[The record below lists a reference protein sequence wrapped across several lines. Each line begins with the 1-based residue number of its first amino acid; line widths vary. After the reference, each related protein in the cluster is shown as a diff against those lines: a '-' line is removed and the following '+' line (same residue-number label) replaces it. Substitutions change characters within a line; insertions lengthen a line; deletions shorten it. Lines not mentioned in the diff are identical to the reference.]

1 MSKVLIIGG
10 GPAGMMAGIQAAK
23 KGNEVI
29 LLEKNEKLGKKL
41 FITGKGR
48 CNITNACATEDL
60 FQQMVSNEKF
70 LYSAF
75 YGFTNFDVIDF
86 FEQAGLKTKIER
98 GNRVFPFSDKSSD
111 VIYTLQ
117 RELMKYKVEIRLNS
131 KVTDVIM
138 ENGKWSALIL
148 NGREKIKADKL
159 IIATGGL
166 SYPITGST
174 GDGFTFAKKMGHTI
188 TRLSPS
194 LVPFNIKES
203 YVKDLQGLSL
213 KNIEAGIY
221 ADGKEIYRE
230 FGEMIFTH
238 FGVSG
243 PVILTGSCYA
253 APYLGK
259 KKLEVILDL
268 KPALSKEQLDA
279 RILREFD
286 EFINKQYK
294 NSLDRVLPRKL
305 ISVIITLSEI
315 DPEKQVNLIT
325 KEERQHL
332 VSVIK
337 GMHLT
342 VDSFREYK
350 EAIITQGGISIK
362 EINPSTMES
371 KRMPNVYFVGEALDL
386 DGVTGGFNL
395 QIAWS
400 TGYAAGN
407 AMEVIKNK
415 GDSENGL

>member
-98 GNRVFPFSDKSSD
+98 GNRVFPLSDKSSD

-213 KNIEAGIY
+213 KNIEAGI
-221 ADGKEIYRE
+221 
-230 FGEMIFTH
+230 
-238 FGVSG
+238 
-243 PVILTGSCYA
+243 
-253 APYLGK
+253 
-259 KKLEVILDL
+259 
-268 KPALSKEQLDA
+268 
-279 RILREFD
+279 
-286 EFINKQYK
+286 
-294 NSLDRVLPRKL
+294 
-305 ISVIITLSEI
+305 
-315 DPEKQVNLIT
+315 
-325 KEERQHL
+325 
-332 VSVIK
+332 
-337 GMHLT
+337 
-342 VDSFREYK
+342 
-350 EAIITQGGISIK
+350 
-362 EINPSTMES
+362 
-371 KRMPNVYFVGEALDL
+371 
-386 DGVTGGFNL
+386 
-395 QIAWS
+395 
-400 TGYAAGN
+400 
-407 AMEVIKNK
+407 
-415 GDSENGL
+415 